1 MGKMMTLRGVT
12 DPTADNGRHL
22 NFQIFSFEANVLER
36 GWIVRDFYFWPADL
50 RAATGSTEGQF
61 GLCATLTTDEIP
73 STLGGF
79 EDLGSCRDNRTIAWM
94 QKGYNLRDSAISDF
108 ITSPT
113 GLYYDNKAIIDP
125 DHLLNDALYIN
136 FYSTS
141 HSTTSPQRVYNYMV
155 VLEEVKVTP
164 AKAILS
170 LLKGKGQDLDN

>member
-1 MGKMMTLRGVT
+1 MGKIMTLRGVT

-36 GWIVRDFYFWPADL
+36 GWIVRDFYFWPADV
-50 RAATGSTEGQF
+50 RANTGSTDGQF
-61 GLCATLTTDEIP
+61 QIAATLTTDEIP
-73 STLGGF
+73 SALGGF
-79 EDLGSCRDNRTIAWM
+79 DDLASVRDNRTIAWM
-94 QKGYNLRDSAISDF
+94 QKGYNRRNSAIEDF

-125 DHLLNDALYIN
+125 DHLVNDALYIN
-136 FYSTS
+136 FFSTS
-141 HSTTSPQRVYNYMV
+141 DSTTSPQRVYNYMV

-170 LLKGKGQDLDN
+170 LLKGKGQDLGN